1 MMILMKN
8 YEKAD
13 CKVSI
18 LLPLIIPRAHLYT
31 TDMVCALCEA
41 EKAVIISQSII
52 AQ

>member
-1 MMILMKN
+1 MVILMN
-8 YEKAD
+8 NSEKAD
-13 CKVSI
+13 CEVSI

-31 TDMVCALCEA
+31 TYMVCALCEA

>member
-1 MMILMKN
+1 MTLLMKN
-8 YEKAD
+8 SGKAD
-13 CKVSI
+13 SEVSNTAS
-18 LLPLIIPRAHLYT
+18 LDTRAHLYT

>member
-13 CKVSI
+13 SKVSNTAS
-18 LLPLIIPRAHLYT
+18 LDIPRAHLYT

-41 EKAVIISQSII
+41 KITP
-52 AQ
+52 